1 LYSGRVG
8 YLEVENDFSMIEI
21 DNPSIPDFVKNQI
34 IQKLIN
40 NS

>member
-1 LYSGRVG
+1 MKKSLIG

-21 DNPSIPDFVKNQI
+21 NNSSMPDFVKNQI